1 MINLFLEELKIITK
15 FRKVKDNKNKS
26 EDELTK
32 ILSKPK
38 LKIEEIRKKFNE
50 SRDRFSKS
58 KIWEIRRNLY
68 EIENKNNLSTPEI
81 KEIEKIF
88 LNWKRILLNQESI
101 MMISNTKE

>member
-26 EDELTK
+26 KDELTK

-58 KIWEIRRNLY
+58 KI
-68 EIENKNNLSTPEI
+68 
-81 KEIEKIF
+81 
-88 LNWKRILLNQESI
+88 
-101 MMISNTKE
+101 

>member
-58 KIWEIRRNLY
+58 KI
-68 EIENKNNLSTPEI
+68 
-81 KEIEKIF
+81 
-88 LNWKRILLNQESI
+88 
-101 MMISNTKE
+101 